1 MKSCPSVGLPGEIGA
16 GGLGDESAKALRRAY
31 SVSTLSAHSTSP
43 TKMTGVANVAFLP
56 ARSLSRTPRAL
67 AHAPQ
72 TWIGILCSTVFA
84 MASDSG
90 AQPTGTTD
98 AATAL
103 RINVTASPSRKIW
116 TE

>member
-1 MKSCPSVGLPGEIGA
+1 MLDTAFS
-16 GGLGDESAKALRRAY
+16 Y
-31 SVSTLSAHSTSP
+31 SVSTLSAHSQSS

-72 TWIGILCSTVFA
+72 TWIGTLCSRAFA

-90 AQPTGTTD
+90 GQPTGTME

-116 TE
+116 TG